1 VTKTNSEAADDHAAN
16 GQAADADVLARL
28 VRELFEQAVGH
39 DEFSDDDSFFYI
51 GGDSLSGLRVIR
63 QLAETVGEHVAMRAL
78 FDHPTVGT
86 LSAYAAEFAAHDKAA
101 RS

>member
-1 VTKTNSEAADDHAAN
+1 MTKTNSDAADDHV
-16 GQAADADVLARL
+16 ADADAFFARL

-51 GGDSLSGLRVIR
+51 GGDSLSGLRVTR
-63 QLAETVGEHVAMRAL
+63 QLGQAVGGHVAMRAL
-78 FDHPTVGT
+78 FDHPTVGS
-86 LSAYAAEFAAHDKAA
+86 LSAYAAGLAAGVQAD